1 MSWAEAKKRIQTIE
15 GLISEAEAEH
25 LYRLA
30 KDCGGTIVEIGSW
43 KGKSTVCL
51 ALGSK
56 AGAKG
61 KVFAID
67 PHQGTYDDFTG
78 LYSSEGTELIFRENI
93 KRAGVDDIVIPLV
106 MKSEEAANE
115 WTEPVS
121 LLWIDGAHDYENVKL
136 DFALWEPH
144 LKKEGIIAFHDAL
157 YCFAH
162 PWRPYSGIK
171 EIIIN
176 SILKSSKFSKVQ
188 FCGSMVCAT
197 KVTEL
202 PVKDRVLKF
211 QKLFLYHILLLVY
224 FPLITFTVQ
233 ILITTGLFRPAK
245 LIRDKVLALIRIAGS
260 PKS

>member
-1 MSWAEAKKRIQTIE
+1 MQWAEARVQIQAIE
-15 GLISEAEAEH
+15 GLISEAEAER
-25 LYRLA
+25 LYKLA
-30 KDCGGTIVEIGSW
+30 RNCGGTIVEIGSW
-43 KGKSTVCL
+43 KGKSTVCV

-56 AGAKG
+56 G
-61 KVFAID
+61 KVLAID

-78 LYSSEGTELIFRENI
+78 LYSSEGTELVFRENI

-106 MKSEEAANE
+106 MKSEEAAKG
-115 WTEPVS
+115 WTEPIS

-136 DFALWEPH
+136 DFTLWEPH
-144 LKKEGIIAFHDAL
+144 LIPEGTICFHDAL
-157 YCFAH
+157 YCLAH

-171 EIIIN
+171 KIVIN
-176 SILKSSKFSKVQ
+176 NILKSSKFAKVQ

-202 PVKDRVLKF
+202 SVKDRALKF

-233 ILITTGLFRPAK
+233 ILIATGLFRPAK
-245 LIRDKVLALIRIAGS
+245 LIKDKVLALIRIAGS
-260 PKS
+260 PKG